1 MCCADV
7 EAFAQAMET
16 ETKPDQ
22 DSDSREKEDDED
34 MSLDWRHSLFIHISC
49 CCLSELHVQDVILS
63 FEPTSAD
70 RFVMNLHVV
79 SHEK

>member
-1 MCCADV
+1 MLVETQRLFGAAPRDSEFNKMRKHLIKFLQTCCADV

-34 MSLDWRHSLFIHISC
+34 MSLD
-49 CCLSELHVQDVILS
+49 
-63 FEPTSAD
+63 
-70 RFVMNLHVV
+70 
-79 SHEK
+79 